1 MQLHTADEKECKAL
15 EKKYRYLD
23 YEDMSSTFALT
34 VTLFVTTNY
43 QKKPIQNW
51 LGTKNK
57 TSTNTFLSFEN
68 VWEKNKLLLTTLSFS
83 RSPTAQNQ
91 IWNQTNF
98 QVTLL
103 RLCLE

>member
-1 MQLHTADEKECKAL
+1 MQLHIADEKEYKAL

-23 YEDMSSTFALT
+23 YEDKNPTFAIT
-34 VTLFVTTNY
+34 VTLFATTNY

-51 LGTKNK
+51 LGTKSK

-68 VWEKNKLLLTTLSFS
+68 VWEKSKLLLTILSFS

-91 IWNQTNF
+91 MWNQTNF

-103 RLCLE
+103 RLSLE